1 MGSGPK
7 LPGRSSP
14 TLSGTGA
21 APHESAYIAGMDS
34 RYEELVSRMVRE
46 ALAEDIG
53 DGDHSTMGCI
63 PSGAHGA
70 AVLHVKQEGVLAGV
84 ALAERIFRMDD
95 PGLRF
100 DAWMRD
106 GDRMRPGDRAF
117 RVEGRVHTILRC
129 ERVVLNCLQRM
140 SGIATRTRMHVDR
153 LEGYRTRLLDT
164 RKTTPNFRWAEKEA
178 VRIGGGHNHRQG
190 LYDMVM
196 LKDNHIDFAGG
207 IPQAIERAWNY
218 VRHHRPGLRIEVEAR
233 SLDEV
238 CQVLEAGEGR
248 VFRVMFDNFTPPQVR
263 EALALVAGRME
274 TEASGG
280 IGLDNIVGYAE
291 TGVDWV
297 SVGGLIHQA
306 ASLDLSLKAES

>member
-1 MGSGPK
+1 MAH
-7 LPGRSSP
+7 L
-14 TLSGTGA
+14 
-21 APHESAYIAGMDS
+21 
-34 RYEELVSRMVRE
+34 VRE
-46 ALAEDIG
+46 ALAEDVG
-53 DGDHSTMGCI
+53 DGDHSSLGCI
-63 PSGAHGA
+63 PPGARGA
-70 AVLHVKQEGVLAGV
+70 AVLHVKQAGVLAGV

-95 PGLRF
+95 PDVRF
-100 DAWMRD
+100 EAWMAD
-106 GDRMRPGDRAF
+106 GDAMRQGDRAF

-140 SGIATRTRMHVDR
+140 SGIATRTRVHVDR
-153 LEGYRTRLLDT
+153 LAGYRTRLLDT

-207 IPQAIERAWNY
+207 IAAAVDRAWDY
-218 VRHHRPGLRIEVEAR
+218 VQRHRPGLRIEVEAR

-238 CQVLEAGEGR
+238 RQVLAAGEGR
-248 VFRVMFDNFTPPQVR
+248 VFRVMFDNFRPEEVR
-263 EALALVAGRME
+263 RGLALVDGRME

-280 IGLDNIVGYAE
+280 IGLDNLVAYAE

-306 ASLDLSLKAES
+306 VSLDMSLKAEG

>member
-1 MGSGPK
+1 MAH
-7 LPGRSSP
+7 L
-14 TLSGTGA
+14 
-21 APHESAYIAGMDS
+21 
-34 RYEELVSRMVRE
+34 VRE
-46 ALAEDIG
+46 ALAEDVG
-53 DGDHSTMGCI
+53 DGDHSSLGCI
-63 PSGAHGA
+63 PPGVRGA
-70 AVLHVKQEGVLAGV
+70 AVLHVKQAGVLAGV

-95 PGLRF
+95 PDVRF
-100 DAWMRD
+100 EAWMAD
-106 GDRMRPGDRAF
+106 GDAMRPGDRAF

-140 SGIATRTRMHVDR
+140 SGIATRTRVHVDR
-153 LEGYRTRLLDT
+153 LAGYRTRLLDT

-178 VRIGGGHNHRQG
+178 VRIGGGHNHRHG

-207 IPQAIERAWNY
+207 IAAAVDRAWDD
-218 VRHHRPGLRIEVEAR
+218 VQRHRPGLRIEVEAR

-238 CQVLEAGEGR
+238 RQVLAAGEGR
-248 VFRVMFDNFTPPQVR
+248 VFRVMFDNFRPEEVR
-263 EALALVAGRME
+263 RGLALVDGRME

-280 IGLDNIVGYAE
+280 IGLDNLVAYAE

-306 ASLDLSLKAES
+306 VSLDMSLKAEG

>member
-1 MGSGPK
+1 MD
-7 LPGRSSP
+7 
-14 TLSGTGA
+14 TG
-21 APHESAYIAGMDS
+21 M
-34 RYEELVSRMVRE
+34 EERMEHMVRE

-63 PSGAHGA
+63 PPSARGA
-70 AVLHVKQEGVLAGV
+70 AVLHIKQEGVLAGV

-95 PGLRF
+95 PGVRF
-100 DAWMRD
+100 EALMGD

-129 ERVVLNCLQRM
+129 ERLVLNCLQRM
-140 SGIATRTRMHVDR
+140 SGIATRTRLHVDR

-178 VRIGGGHNHRQG
+178 VRIGGGHNHRHG

-207 IPQAIERAWNY
+207 IAGAIQRSWEYLQA
-218 VRHHRPGLRIEVEAR
+218 HRPGLRIEVEAR

-238 CQVLEAGEGR
+238 RQVLEAGEGR
-248 VFRVMFDNFTPPQVR
+248 VFRVMFDNFSPDEVR
-263 EALALVAGRME
+263 TAMALVDGRME

-280 IGLDNIVGYAE
+280 IGLDNIVDYAS

>member
-1 MGSGPK
+1 MD
-7 LPGRSSP
+7 
-14 TLSGTGA
+14 
-21 APHESAYIAGMDS
+21 GM
-34 RYEELVSRMVRE
+34 VQRMERLVRE
-46 ALAEDIG
+46 ALAEDVG
-53 DGDHSTMGCI
+53 DGDHSSLGCI
-63 PSGAHGA
+63 PPGARGA
-70 AVLHVKQEGVLAGV
+70 AVLHVKQAGVLAGV

-95 PGLRF
+95 PDVRF
-100 DAWMRD
+100 EAWMAD
-106 GDRMRPGDRAF
+106 GDLMCPGDRAF

-140 SGIATRTRMHVDR
+140 SGIATRTRVHVDR
-153 LEGYRTRLLDT
+153 LAGYRTRLLDT

-207 IPQAIERAWNY
+207 VVAAVDRAWDY
-218 VRHHRPGLRIEVEAR
+218 IARHRPGLRIEVEAR

-238 CQVLEAGEGR
+238 RQVLTAGEGR
-248 VFRVMFDNFTPPQVR
+248 VFRVMFDNFAPDEVR
-263 EALALVAGRME
+263 RGLALVDGRME

-280 IGLDNIVGYAE
+280 IGLDNLVAYAQ

-306 ASLDLSLKAES
+306 VSLDMSLKAEA

>member
-1 MGSGPK
+1 MD
-7 LPGRSSP
+7 
-14 TLSGTGA
+14 
-21 APHESAYIAGMDS
+21 GMEQ
-34 RYEELVSRMVRE
+34 RMERLVCE
-46 ALAEDIG
+46 ALAEDVG
-53 DGDHSTMGCI
+53 DGDHSSLGCI
-63 PSGAHGA
+63 PPGARGA
-70 AVLHVKQEGVLAGV
+70 AVLHVKQAGVLAGV

-95 PGLRF
+95 PDVRF
-100 DAWMRD
+100 EAWMAD
-106 GDRMRPGDRAF
+106 GDLMRPGDRAF

-140 SGIATRTRMHVDR
+140 SGIATRTRVHVDR
-153 LEGYRTRLLDT
+153 LAGYRTRLLDT

-207 IPQAIERAWNY
+207 VAAAVDRAWEY
-218 VRHHRPGLRIEVEAR
+218 VARHRPGLRIEVEAR

-238 CQVLEAGEGR
+238 RQVLAAGEGR
-248 VFRVMFDNFTPPQVR
+248 VFRVMFDNFAPDEVR
-263 EALALVAGRME
+263 RGLALVDGRME

-280 IGLDNIVGYAE
+280 IGLDNLVAYAQ

-306 ASLDLSLKAES
+306 VSLDMSLKAEA